1 MLAQTTEPRPNA
13 ERAKALIPRL
23 EQLNQT
29 VKGSTASPQL
39 IDVTLKIGVTYA
51 AFLVDVRDG
60 NPALDA
66 VNVPE
71 LLDRTEEHC
80 NIYEI
85 QFPSIAKGA
94 GA

>member
-1 MLAQTTEPRPNA
+1 MLAPTTEPRPNA

-23 EQLNQT
+23 EQLNQS
-29 VKGSTASPQL
+29 VKASNASPQL

-51 AFLVDVRDG
+51 AFLVEVRDG
-60 NPALDA
+60 NPALDV

-71 LLDRTEEHC
+71 MLDRTEEHC

-85 QFPSIAKGA
+85 QFPSIAKGT

>member
-1 MLAQTTEPRPNA
+1 MLAPTTEARPNA
-13 ERAKALIPRL
+13 ERAKALTQRL

-29 VKGSTASPQL
+29 VKASTASPQL

-51 AFLVDVRDG
+51 AFLVEVLDG

-71 LLDRTEEHC
+71 MLDRTEEHC
-80 NIYEI
+80 NIYET
-85 QFPSIAKGA
+85 QFPSIAKGV

>member
-1 MLAQTTEPRPNA
+1 MLAQTTESCLNV

-51 AFLVDVRDG
+51 AFLVEVRDG
-60 NPALDA
+60 NPALNA

-80 NIYEI
+80 NIYEV
-85 QFPSIAKGA
+85 QFPAIANGA